1 MVLISGAGFMVWGLG
16 VGGMG
21 FALFHVYI
29 YICTHIVV
37 CMHKRYTCA

>member
-29 YICTHIVV
+29 YMHTHSCV
-37 CMHKRYTCA
+37 YA